1 MEDYVVGYYIVGNH
15 IVGDYAVGYYIER
28 PNNRGLLPKVAIW

>member
-15 IVGDYAVGYYIER
+15 IVGDYAVGDYIER
-28 PNNRGLLPKVAIW
+28 PNNRGLLPKAAIW